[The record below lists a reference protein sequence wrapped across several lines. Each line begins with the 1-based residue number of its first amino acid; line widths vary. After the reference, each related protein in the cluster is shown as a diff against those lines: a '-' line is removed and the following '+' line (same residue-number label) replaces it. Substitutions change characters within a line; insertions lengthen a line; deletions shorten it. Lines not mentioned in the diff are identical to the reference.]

1 MCFYSDHSL
10 HFGNGGD
17 INHLSDVS
25 LCGGTNSYCGVYIRM
40 SILFAIVS
48 VLLERQTDRQR
59 QIDNDTGRQTATD
72 RQTDKDTYRQL

>member
-1 MCFYSDHSL
+1 MRWMDIIYFYSNPSL

-17 INHLSDVS
+17 IHHLSNVS

-48 VLLERQTDRQR
+48 VLLERQ
-59 QIDNDTGRQTATD
+59 IETD
-72 RQTDKDTYRQL
+72 RQTDRKTKTDR